1 MGALVFRCPRTAN
14 YIDAQVDTDERSI
27 RSSRDEA
34 MRVYCPHCK
43 EDHVL
48 PLSAAIVESEEDKAG
63 KA

>member
-43 EDHVL
+43 DEHVL
-48 PLSAAIVESEEDKAG
+48 PLSAAIVEEGESPRG
-63 KA
+63 NG